1 MASKLGQGVS
11 PRTKAPRLGAPS
23 AKERPACGLG
33 GARCK
38 GGVSSTQALAWNKGT
53 CRLDTDGRH
62 KWVMVA
68 PRSREGDPRS
78 AETGGGRVPR
88 GTAADPPVVAMKAL

>member
-11 PRTKAPRLGAPS
+11 PGTKARLVGVSS

-38 GGVSSTQALAWNKGT
+38 GGVSSSQALAWNKGT
-53 CRLDTDGRH
+53 CAQQLG
-62 KWVMVA
+62 A
-68 PRSREGDPRS
+68 PWQKESIQM
-78 AETGGGRVPR
+78 T
-88 GTAADPPVVAMKAL
+88 